1 VAVRFGI
8 LSTARINELVLAGAR
23 KSDRVSMV
31 AVGSRDRARAEA
43 YARAHGLARAH
54 GSYEELLDDPD
65 LDAVYISL
73 PNSGHIPWTIRALRA
88 GKHVLC
94 EKPLTRH
101 AHEAEEAF
109 DVAEQEG
116 RLLMEAFMWLHN
128 PQIRRL
134 QELIGEGAVG
144 AVKVIRAVQA
154 FVADDPR
161 DIRLLADLD
170 GGSLMDV
177 GCYCVHAA
185 RHLAGEPERVYG
197 EAVRNAAGVDVSFAG
212 TLLCPNGILA
222 QTTSSL
228 VLPEINELEVVGEE
242 GRLLLRDPWHGW
254 TDPRIELWRPDGVQE
269 LRFEP
274 SDPYQLEL
282 ENLSAAIL
290 GAAEPLLGRAD
301 AVAQARTLEALL
313 RSADTA
319 APVDLQAVPGTS

>member
-1 VAVRFGI
+1 VTVRFGI

-23 KSDRVSMV
+23 KSDRVRMV
-31 AVGSRDRARAEA
+31 AVGSRDLARAEA
-43 YARAHGLARAH
+43 YAREHGLERAY
-54 GSYEELLDDPD
+54 GSYEGLLDDPD
-65 LDAVYISL
+65 LDAIYISL

-101 AHEAEEAF
+101 ADEAEEAF

-134 QELIGEGAVG
+134 QELISEGAVG
-144 AVKVIRAVQA
+144 TVKLIRAVQT

-185 RHLAGEPERVYG
+185 RHLAGEPERAYG
-197 EAVRNAAGVDVSFAG
+197 EPVRNAAGVDISFAG

-222 QTTSSL
+222 QITSSL
-228 VLPEINELEVVGEE
+228 VLPEIEELEIVGDQA
-242 GRLLLRDPWHGW
+242 RLVLTDPWHGW
-254 TDPRIELWRPDGVQE
+254 VAPRIELRRDGEVEE

-274 SDPYQLEL
+274 TDPYQLEL

-290 GAAEPLLGRAD
+290 GEVEPLLGRAD
-301 AVAQARTLEALL
+301 AVAQARTLEALFQ
-313 RSADTA
+313 SAISG
-319 APVDLQAVPGTS
+319 APIDMSVSGYRV